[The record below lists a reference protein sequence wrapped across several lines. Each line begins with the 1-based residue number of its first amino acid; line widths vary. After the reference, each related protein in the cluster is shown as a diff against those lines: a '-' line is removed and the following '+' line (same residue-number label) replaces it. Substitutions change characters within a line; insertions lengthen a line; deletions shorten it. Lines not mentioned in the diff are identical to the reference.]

1 MKAQMFDFPKRVVI
15 TGGNGFIGSHLIDE
29 LQRRGHKVISFDL
42 CRPQHNRVETII
54 GSVLDTDKITK
65 ALSKADF
72 VFHLAGL
79 LGTHELVDCA
89 IEATKVN
96 VLGTLNVLEAC
107 RKSGA
112 KLVEISKP
120 NCWVNTYTITKVA
133 AESFTEMYRREHG
146 LKAATTKW
154 FNVYGGRQPLMEEAG
169 YKKLIPTAIV
179 NALLGKPIE
188 IYGNGEQTMDL
199 VHTTDTVEATLSIMD
214 NWKECEGNVFEIGEG
229 KETTVNEAVETII
242 ALTGSSSEVVHIP
255 MRKGETDNTRLKAD
269 ITALNRLA
277 GWSPRISL
285 TDGLAQTIEWYA
297 KKCEIKFAGV
307 CAL

>member
-1 MKAQMFDFPKRVVI
+1 MIKHFPKKVVV

-29 LQRRGHKVISFDL
+29 LIKRGHQVTCLDI
-42 CRPQHNRVETII
+42 CRPNYNRVNTVIA
-54 GSVLDTDKITK
+54 SVLDRQKVENTIKG
-65 ALSKADF
+65 SDF
-72 VFHLAGL
+72 VFHLAGM

-89 IEATKVN
+89 IEATEVN

-112 KLVEISKP
+112 KLIEISKP
-120 NCWVNTYTITKVA
+120 NCWVNTYTITKIA

-146 LKAATTKW
+146 VEASTTKW

-179 NALLGKPIE
+179 NALKGDPIE

-199 VHTTDTVEATLSIMD
+199 IHTIDTVEATLSIMD
-214 NWKECEGNVFEIGEG
+214 NWEACEGNIFDIGEG
-229 KETTVNEAVETII
+229 EETTVNEAVKLII
-242 ALTGSSSEVVHIP
+242 ELTGSPSEVVHIP

-269 ITALNRLA
+269 LLNIKTKAR
-277 GWSPRISL
+277 WSPRINL
-285 TDGLAQTIEWYA
+285 EEGLRHTINWYA
-297 KKCEIKFAGV
+297 EKYNLNLVSVRAV
-307 CAL
+307 